1 MGGNFGG
8 FCGDGNKCSTTVDV
22 KKSCAFTNTAEMQ
35 PLMTYIV
42 LPELKKSGNQ
52 SIWSTV
58 YESIWKM
65 VL

>member
-1 MGGNFGG
+1 
-8 FCGDGNKCSTTVDV
+8 
-22 KKSCAFTNTAEMQ
+22 
-35 PLMTYIV
+35 MTYIV